1 LDSNKIFEQINSLKP
16 DQVFATYLHSQNS
29 CVIIRMLSS
38 EHNNQAI
45 ISSFQ
50 TQLENETVMSLNGN
64 VRTIFP
70 QFSFYVEETS
80 FLKSL
85 SFAEVL
91 QDLCNNPIDQSKS
104 YTRKAGTEVVEERDV
119 PSPRFVY
126 EWMSSMLLGYNSNSN
141 YPKPVRKKMRD
152 DVVYKKA
159 RIPFRRSG

>member
-1 LDSNKIFEQINSLKP
+1 
-16 DQVFATYLHSQNS
+16 
-29 CVIIRMLSS
+29 MLSS
-38 EHNNQAI
+38 EQNNKAI
-45 ISSFQ
+45 VSSFQ
-50 TQLENETVMSLNGN
+50 TQMNNEKVMSLNGN

-91 QDLCNNPIDQSKS
+91 QDLYNNPIAESKS

-119 PSPRFVY
+119 PSPRYVY
-126 EWMSSMLLGYNSNSN
+126 EWMSSMLMGYNSNSN

-152 DVVYKKA
+152 DVVYYQAK
-159 RIPFRRSG
+159 IPFRRSGLG

>member
-1 LDSNKIFEQINSLKP
+1 
-16 DQVFATYLHSQNS
+16 
-29 CVIIRMLSS
+29 
-38 EHNNQAI
+38 
-45 ISSFQ
+45 
-50 TQLENETVMSLNGN
+50 MSLNGN